1 MRKMQSLNEL
11 CQKLSISAAT
21 GKNWLKLGKIVPQ
34 HTQDG
39 SPFFTSDYISRI
51 IKELNN
57 SKGGKLKSRRNKSF
71 KSGFGMYKT
80 YIPANSKNN
89 IIVEKLLEYC
99 SNESIYFEQSEL
111 EQIIAYYSKQLITQC
126 SDKNYDLYK
135 YLADDIS
142 TNLNIFN
149 KYPQLK
155 DFNFIYEKNTDILGL
170 LYISLRN
177 IGQRKNQGAY
187 YTPTLVVN
195 KLITKTFDKYQNGT
209 VTDPCCGSGN
219 FMLQLPDKIEY
230 KNIYL
235 SDIDELGVKISRI
248 NFALKY
254 NIYDKK
260 FLYSHIK
267 VQNFLTSDN
276 SEKYDYIIGNP
287 PWAYNFSDKEK
298 DFLQKKYKTAQR
310 TNIESY
316 DVVTEEALNKLNKN
330 GILSFVLPES
340 VLNVKAHKDLRK
352 YIMDK
357 ASIKYLEYLGET
369 FDGVQ
374 CPSIIMTCIN
384 KKTFNTKNLEVKIK
398 NKNFIIRTNRKI
410 NPDIF
415 NFTCDDEE
423 YKKLE
428 QIENIPNKITLKNNA
443 EFALGI
449 VTGDNKKYLSNQKK
463 SNNEKII
470 KGSDIEKFKIKSCK
484 NYILFTP
491 SDFQQCAPE
500 KMYRAKEKLL
510 YKFISK
516 KPIFAYDD
524 KQTLTLN
531 SCNILIPKIEGLD
544 IKYIL
549 GILNSDIVQFYFEKK
564 FKSVKVLKSHIEQIP
579 IPDVKYQEQ
588 IPIINIVDKIIL
600 SKNNTEKL
608 IKELNLLCNNLY
620 GIKETE

>member
-39 SPFFTSDYISRI
+39 SPFFTSDYISKI

-57 SKGGKLKSRRNKSF
+57 SKDGKLKSRRNKSF
-71 KSGFGMYKT
+71 KSGFGIYKT
-80 YIPANSKNN
+80 YIPSNSKNN

-99 SNESIYFEQSEL
+99 SKESIYLEQSEL
-111 EQIIAYYSKQLITQC
+111 EQIIAYYSKQLISQC
-126 SDKNYDLYK
+126 CEKNYDLYK

-155 DFNFIYEKNTDILGL
+155 DFNFIYEKSTDILGL
-170 LYISLRN
+170 LYLSLRN

-195 KLITKTFDKYQNGT
+195 KLISKTFDKYQSGT

-219 FMLQLPDKIEY
+219 FMLQLPDKIKY

-260 FLYSHIK
+260 FLYNHIK
-267 VQNFLTSDN
+267 VQNFLTSED

-287 PWAYNFSDKEK
+287 PWAYNFNNKERF
-298 DFLQKKYKTAQR
+298 FLQKEYKTAQR

-316 DVVTEEALNKLNKN
+316 DVVTEKALNKLNKN

-357 ASIKYLEYLGET
+357 ASIKYIEYLGET

-384 KKTFNTKNLEVKIK
+384 KKTFNTKDLEVSIK
-398 NKNFIIRTNRKI
+398 NKNFIIQTDRKI
-410 NPDIF
+410 NSDIF
-415 NFTCDDEE
+415 NFTCDDNE
-423 YKKLE
+423 YKKLK

-449 VTGDNKKYLSNQKK
+449 VTGDNKKYLSDHKK
-463 SNNEKII
+463 SDNEKII
-470 KGSDIEKFKIKSCK
+470 KGADIEKFKIKSCK

-579 IPDVKYQEQ
+579 IPNVKYQEQ

-608 IKELNLLCNNLY
+608 IKELNSLCNHLY

>member
-260 FLYSHIK
+260 FYT
-267 VQNFLTSDN
+267 V
-276 SEKYDYIIGNP
+276 
-287 PWAYNFSDKEK
+287 
-298 DFLQKKYKTAQR
+298 
-310 TNIESY
+310 
-316 DVVTEEALNKLNKN
+316 
-330 GILSFVLPES
+330 IL
-340 VLNVKAHKDLRK
+340 
-352 YIMDK
+352 
-357 ASIKYLEYLGET
+357 
-369 FDGVQ
+369 
-374 CPSIIMTCIN
+374 
-384 KKTFNTKNLEVKIK
+384 
-398 NKNFIIRTNRKI
+398 
-410 NPDIF
+410 
-415 NFTCDDEE
+415 
-423 YKKLE
+423 
-428 QIENIPNKITLKNNA
+428 
-443 EFALGI
+443 
-449 VTGDNKKYLSNQKK
+449 
-463 SNNEKII
+463 
-470 KGSDIEKFKIKSCK
+470 KFKI
-484 NYILFTP
+484 F
-491 SDFQQCAPE
+491 
-500 KMYRAKEKLL
+500 
-510 YKFISK
+510 
-516 KPIFAYDD
+516 
-524 KQTLTLN
+524 
-531 SCNILIPKIEGLD
+531 
-544 IKYIL
+544 
-549 GILNSDIVQFYFEKK
+549 
-564 FKSVKVLKSHIEQIP
+564 
-579 IPDVKYQEQ
+579 
-588 IPIINIVDKIIL
+588 
-600 SKNNTEKL
+600 
-608 IKELNLLCNNLY
+608 
-620 GIKETE
+620 

>member
-21 GKNWLKLGKIVPQ
+21 GRNWIKLGKIVPQ
-34 HTQDG
+34 HTQG
-39 SPFFTSDYISRI
+39 GTPFFTSDYISRI

-111 EQIIAYYSKQLITQC
+111 EQIIAYYSKQLISQC
-126 SDKNYDLYK
+126 CEKNYDLYK

-170 LYISLRN
+170 LYLSLRN
-177 IGQRKNQGAY
+177 IGQRKTQGAY

-195 KLITKTFDKYQNGT
+195 KLISKTFDKYQNGT

-235 SDIDELGVKISRI
+235 SDIDELGVKISKI

-276 SEKYDYIIGNP
+276 SKKYDYIIGNP

-316 DVVTEEALNKLNKN
+316 DVVTEKALNKLNKN

-415 NFTCDDEE
+415 NFTCDDNE

-463 SNNEKII
+463 SDNEKII
-470 KGSDIEKFKIKSCK
+470 KGSDIEKFKIKNCK

-516 KPIFAYDD
+516 KPVFAYDD

-564 FKSVKVLKSHIEQIP
+564 FKSIKVLKSHIEQIP
-579 IPDVKYQEQ
+579 IPDVTYEQ
-588 IPIINIVDKIIL
+588 QKPIINIVDKIIL

-608 IKELNLLCNNLY
+608 IKELNLLCNHLY